1 MEIVPIKIEA
11 GEGKA
16 WQEVCGLSRDDVCK
30 RTVAIY
36 DEKAGAYILRCF
48 GIDFEVDPCDMRIAC
63 PSAQGTIFLDELK
76 TFFRL
81 TVLCYMAS
89 AMDIPVTGRLIRP
102 VDVKGGH
109 RFSAGTHVLPLDAI
123 AARFS
128 KDKEGF
134 IARGRDYGAEI
145 VAGYGDACV
154 RIYPLPRVPITM
166 VLWVEDE
173 EFPAKVDLF
182 FDSTC
187 EFQLSRSD
195 TIWASA
201 LMSCV
206 VMAGEGTC
214 AASDHA

>member
-16 WQEVCGLSRDDVCK
+16 WQEVCGLSREDVCK
-30 RTVAIY
+30 RTVATY

-48 GIDFEVDPCDMRIAC
+48 GIDFQVDPCEMRIAC
-63 PSAQGTIFLDELK
+63 QDPRGKIFLDRLK

-89 AMDIPVTGRLIRP
+89 AMDIPSTGRLIRP

-109 RFSAGTHVLPLDAI
+109 RFSAGTHVLPLDTI
-123 AARFS
+123 AERYA

-134 IARGRDYGAEI
+134 LSKARGFGADI
-145 VAGYGDACV
+145 VTGYGDACIK
-154 RIYPLPRVPITM
+154 IYPLPRVPITM
-166 VLWVEDE
+166 VLWLEDE

-187 EFQLSRSD
+187 EFQLSLSD

-201 LMSCV
+201 LMCCV
-206 VMAGEGTC
+206 IMAE
-214 AASDHA
+214 D

>member
-1 MEIVPIKIEA
+1 MEIVPIKIEI

-16 WQEVCGLSRDDVCK
+16 WQEVCGLSRNDICS
-30 RTVAIY
+30 RTVSSY
-36 DEKAGAYILRCF
+36 DEKIGAFILRCF
-48 GIDFEVDPCDMRIAC
+48 GIDFQIDPCEMRIAC
-63 PSAQGTIFLDELK
+63 PSAQGAIFLGKLN

-89 AMDIPVTGRLIRP
+89 AMDIPTTGRLIRP

-123 AARFS
+123 ALKYAR
-128 KDKEGF
+128 DKERF
-134 IARGRDYGAEI
+134 VNRGKAFGAE
-145 VAGYGDACV
+145 VVTGYGDACI
-154 RIYPLPRVPITM
+154 RLYPLPRVPITL
-166 VLWVEDE
+166 VLWLEDE

-206 VMAGEGTC
+206 VMAE
-214 AASDHA
+214 D